1 MIEKIIL
8 DIEKALDNEAYLSA
22 LTLVLT
28 IPDICG
34 KAEFPNEGNN
44 KRRYIDWYD
53 KYVGAYEQS
62 SQTES
67 DGLPYLSGEVVYSL
81 RNNMLHQGTPN
92 IEKKSIKN
100 ENNKVDNFVLVIEK
114 KKEFDIYVDAAGILE
129 TEDGI
134 VRNYRVNIR
143 RLCLILC
150 LSAKGYYKNNISKF
164 NFFNYTILD
173 WDEELEKI
181 RHLKG

>member
-1 MIEKIIL
+1 MIEKIIF

-34 KAEFPNEGNN
+34 KAEFPNEGSN

-53 KYVGAYEQS
+53 KYVGVYEKS
-62 SQTES
+62 SKIES

-92 IEKKSIKN
+92 IEKDNIKN
-100 ENNKVDNFVLVIEK
+100 ENNKVDNFVLLIEK
-114 KKEFDIYVDAAGILE
+114 KKEFDIYVDAAGIWE
-129 TEDGI
+129 TEEGK
-134 VRNYRVNIR
+134 VRKYRVNIR

-150 LSAKGYYKNNISKF
+150 LAAKGYYKNNISKF
-164 NFFNYTILD
+164 DFFNYTILD
-173 WDEELEKI
+173 CDEEIDKLRK
-181 RHLKG
+181 LGY